1 MASELS
7 LSLFFSLIH
16 TVLYIEMYDSLIDQ
30 ILCRSSEQHRQVRR
44 EQTALALCY
53 SVELSEFQGTQVL
66 LGVVQFYNHMY
77 YYMYNY

>member
-1 MASELS
+1 MIASLTRYCVDLVS
-7 LSLFFSLIH
+7 N
-16 TVLYIEMYDSLIDQ
+16 TV
-30 ILCRSSEQHRQVRR
+30 RQVRR

-53 SVELSEFQGTQVL
+53 AAELSEFQGTQVL

>member
-1 MASELS
+1 MIASLTRYCVDLVS
-7 LSLFFSLIH
+7 N
-16 TVLYIEMYDSLIDQ
+16 TV
-30 ILCRSSEQHRQVRR
+30 RQARR

-53 SVELSEFQGTQVL
+53 SVELSGFQGTQVL